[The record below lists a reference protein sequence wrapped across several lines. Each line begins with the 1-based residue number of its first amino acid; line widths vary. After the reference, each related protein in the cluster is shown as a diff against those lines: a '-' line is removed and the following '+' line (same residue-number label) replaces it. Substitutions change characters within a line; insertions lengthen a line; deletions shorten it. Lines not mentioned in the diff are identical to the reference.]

1 MTHDFAAT
9 TTSTTA
15 APAGAAS
22 GDGAPVM
29 PLELLQPLDGSNPL
43 STPASTGSPQQRLI
57 VTPDPGVA
65 GNDNAWLPPSQL
77 LIAKDGQTRSI
88 WPVHLAGWQALGWE
102 LLSPADAP
110 DGDPPTDGAVVLPE
124 PLIAIDPD
132 VAPQAKPAPAP
143 DSAVELEPDQEPEP
157 APSPGG
163 APAGNSD
170 TAGAEGGTATTDE
183 STGADS
189 GEALLASEATDFQG
203 MTKAQIVDFC
213 SAVYGVELDGSQTKA
228 ELIEQATALE
238 NPAASGTSAAE
249 LAALELGD
257 GLL

>member
-1 MTHDFAAT
+1 MDNDF
-9 TTSTTA
+9 TSTATPA
-15 APAGAAS
+15 AGAA
-22 GDGAPVM
+22 AL

-43 STPASTGSPQQRLI
+43 STPTSTASPQQRLI
-57 VTPDPGVA
+57 VSPDPGVA
-65 GNDNAWLPPSQL
+65 GNDSAWLPPSQL

-124 PLIAIDPD
+124 PLIDIDPV
-132 VAPQAKPAPAP
+132 VAPQAKPAPAPAP
-143 DSAVELEPDQEPEP
+143 DSAVELEPDQEPDP
-157 APSPGG
+157 APSPGN
-163 APAGNSD
+163 APAGTSD
-170 TAGAEGGTATTDE
+170 TTGGEGSSATTDE
-183 STGADS
+183 PTGADS
-189 GEALLASEATDFQG
+189 GEALLAPEATDFQG
-203 MTKAQIVDFC
+203 MTKAQIVDYC

-238 NPAASGTSAAE
+238 NPGGSDVSAAE